1 MIYIFLNFFLSK
13 YDIIHDIKNY
23 YPIFK
28 TFYSMHSLAL
38 KNDNTVF
45 HESGMFLYIP
55 LSETVA

>member
-1 MIYIFLNFFLSK
+1 MIYIFLNFFSQNMILFMTS
-13 YDIIHDIKNY
+13 KNY

-45 HESGMFLYIP
+45 HESGMFFYIP

>member
-1 MIYIFLNFFLSK
+1 MIYIFLNFFSQNMILFMTS
-13 YDIIHDIKNY
+13 KNY

-45 HESGMFLYIP
+45 HESGMFFIY
-55 LSETVA
+55 TA

>member
-1 MIYIFLNFFLSK
+1 MIYIFLKFFLSK

-45 HESGMFLYIP
+45 HESGMFFIY
-55 LSETVA
+55 TA